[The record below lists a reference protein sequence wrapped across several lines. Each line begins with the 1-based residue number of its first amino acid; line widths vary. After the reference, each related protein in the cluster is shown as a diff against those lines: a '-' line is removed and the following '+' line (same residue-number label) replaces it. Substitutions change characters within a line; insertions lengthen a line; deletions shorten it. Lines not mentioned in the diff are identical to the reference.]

1 MNWWLISIAAAGIA
15 AVALRRYRPWL
26 EQMLKPASEAAPRQ
40 PALRKVTALDRLI
53 DALRHERDPLER
65 HRLLGEIVD
74 ESYRQRTNAAMNKVF
89 LRFAGMHVKELPKMA
104 EAVKAAHGGKLPPV
118 LAFKLLAAA
127 LEKAGRL
134 EEALSVCRQAGDL
147 GLIDGTKAGFA
158 GRIKKLE
165 KKIKDVHP
173 AIKRPGRGRARAR
186 SEQKS

>member
-74 ESYRQRTNAAMNKVF
+74 ESYRQRTDAAMNKVF
-89 LRFAGMHVKELPKMA
+89 LRFAGMH
-104 EAVKAAHGGKLPPV
+104 
-118 LAFKLLAAA
+118 
-127 LEKAGRL
+127 EK
-134 EEALSVCRQAGDL
+134 
-147 GLIDGTKAGFA
+147 
-158 GRIKKLE
+158 
-165 KKIKDVHP
+165 
-173 AIKRPGRGRARAR
+173 
-186 SEQKS
+186 